1 MEMQQVRYFI
11 SVAKWLNFT
20 RAAEECHVTQPALTR
35 AIKLLEQ
42 ELGGD
47 LIRREGRH
55 THLTEL
61 GNKMLPILCRCHEA
75 ALAAKTLATAVRKGE
90 VSTLIV
96 AVSHSVDLSI
106 FIDVLRELRS
116 AFPGIQIKL
125 KRGPAGELGE
135 LLKEGKTDVAISG
148 PLALSWDRL
157 EIWPLFNEA
166 FQVIVCADHKLA
178 ESASPELAIHAVRD
192 NQFTIMSGLEWT
204 AQEKENLRSL
214 GINLDSAHE
223 VASIEDMKSLL
234 TAGIGLAL
242 APAHVLKEPNVQH
255 LSIPLLQLKQAV
267 AVCVV
272 SGRHR
277 PPEAS
282 ALLSLLRM
290 KDWEAS
296 ENIDLGGQLPA

>member
-1 MEMQQVRYFI
+1 M
-11 SVAKWLNFT
+11 
-20 RAAEECHVTQPALTR
+20 
-35 AIKLLEQ
+35 LLSQ
-42 ELGGD
+42 
-47 LIRREGRH
+47 
-55 THLTEL
+55 
-61 GNKMLPILCRCHEA
+61 
-75 ALAAKTLATAVRKGE
+75 
-90 VSTLIV
+90 
-96 AVSHSVDLSI
+96 
-106 FIDVLRELRS
+106 
-116 AFPGIQIKL
+116 
-125 KRGPAGELGE
+125 
-135 LLKEGKTDVAISG
+135 
-148 PLALSWDRL
+148 DRL

-178 ESASPELAIHAVRD
+178 ESASPELAIHAARD